1 MTTKFR
7 IGSYYSR
14 MEIAAEVKGSVQWYL
29 PTYKREIV
37 AICLRRSHNPKAP
50 NVVFCGFGKRI
61 ETTAE
66 WLSQETKPLPV
77 FVKEDV
83 NRWKYYGQFRV
94 KSSCTKG
101 PEFKREVAG
110 AKNPA
115 SISRVV
121 ILERAFRGKV
131 STQR

>member
-1 MTTKFR
+1 MTTRFI
-7 IGSYYSR
+7 IGRYYSR
-14 MEIAAEVKGSVQWYL
+14 IEIAAVVKGNLRWYL
-29 PTYKREIV
+29 PTNERKVV
-37 AICLRRSHNPKAP
+37 AICLQKDQNPKAP

-61 ETTAE
+61 EATGE
-66 WLSQETKPLPV
+66 WLSQETKSLPV

-83 NRWKYYGQFRV
+83 NRWKYYGHFKV
-94 KSSCTKG
+94 TSSFTKG

-121 ILERAFRGKV
+121 ILERAFR
-131 STQR
+131 R